1 MGKKQNTIKN
11 VILKVRY
18 CILLLCFLVL
28 CFKKLES
35 RPKVLSLGESLK
47 LIFDDRL
54 LCSYLTCHRSSPNNL
69 VTQLFLKITSMSP

>member
-11 VILKVRY
+11 VIVKVRY
-18 CILLLCFLVL
+18 CSLLPCFLVL

-35 RPKVLSLGESLK
+35 RPKELSLGESLK

-54 LCSYLTCHRSSPNNL
+54 LCSYLTCHRRNLNNL